1 MDRKVA
7 VIFGSS
13 GEMGSCCVRSFKKI
27 DFKVVGVDLKAGKDD
42 IDLQFIGDVK
52 DPNFIDLTYKEI
64 VSKLGR
70 VDCVVNTISGQANS
84 YNKNDSLVER
94 FNAVVDNDLKSAYM
108 ITEAAIQHMKPAGGN
123 IVHVGSI
130 AGQVLGSKSMPY
142 AMTKS
147 ALVGLV
153 KSAARLYG
161 RFDIKVNAV
170 APGILGGERTA
181 TAEHEV
187 KFGYNTAILNQTPL
201 KRWGTNE
208 EISSLITFIGS
219 DGCPFLTGQTIIV
232 DGGATLTCGIR
243 VDSDDITNWQKFQVS
258 GES

>member
-1 MDRKVA
+1 MDKKVA
-7 VIFGSS
+7 VVFGSS

-27 DFKVVGVDLKAGKDD
+27 NFQVVGVDLKLGKDN
-42 IDLQFIGDVK
+42 IDLQFTGDVK

-64 VSKLGR
+64 VLKFGHI
-70 VDCVVNTISGQANS
+70 DCVVNTISGQASS
-84 YNKNDSLVER
+84 YNKSDSLVER
-94 FNAVVDNDLKSAYM
+94 FNAVIDNDLRSAYI
-108 ITEAAIQHMKPAGGN
+108 ITEAAVQHMKSTGGN

-147 ALVGLV
+147 AIIGLV

-161 RFDIKVNAV
+161 HFDIKVNAV
-170 APGILGGERTA
+170 APGILGGERTE

-219 DGCPFLTGQTIIV
+219 NGCPFLTGQTIIV
-232 DGGATLTCGIR
+232 DGGATLTCGLR
-243 VDSDDITNWQKFQVS
+243 VDSDDVTNWQKFQFL
-258 GES
+258 GEP